1 MSDILIEGESIFPR
15 NIRQGKPL
23 QVTRSKTS
31 PPQVIDIHSLPES
44 LQRFVVA
51 AIFEQVK
58 AARKGRHA
66 VRGLRYLLVLDE
78 LNRFAPRQS
87 KDPIT
92 QLLENVA
99 TEMRSQG
106 VILLGGQ
113 QFASQVSSKIV
124 ESGAV
129 RVLGRTGAAELQEKV
144 WQGWDKSVRQQ
155 ASILKLDEKFIMQTT
170 FRQPMFVKVP
180 FPAWA
185 MKREDIA
192 STPLEKLPPI

>member
-1 MSDILIEGESIFPR
+1 MSDILTEGESIFPR
-15 NIRQGKPL
+15 NARSGNPL
-23 QVTRSKTS
+23 KVTRDKTS
-31 PPQVIDIHSLPES
+31 PPQVIDIHALPES

-66 VRGLRYLLVLDE
+66 VRGLRYILVLDE
-78 LNRFAPRQS
+78 LNRFAPHRG

-92 QLLENVA
+92 RLLENVA

-124 ESGAV
+124 ESAAV
-129 RVLGRTGAAELQEKV
+129 RVLGRTGAAELQDKV
-144 WQGWDKSVRQQ
+144 WQGWDKSFRQQ
-155 ASILKLDEKFIMQTT
+155 ASFLRLDEKLIMQTT
-170 FRQPMFVKVP
+170 FRQPMFVKMP

-185 MKREDIA
+185 MRREDIA
-192 STPLEKLPPI
+192 TKSITELPEI